1 MSQKHRF
8 ETLQLHAGYSP
19 DPSTGARQV
28 PIYATT
34 SYQFK
39 DADHAAR
46 LFGLQEFGNI
56 YTRIMNPTT
65 DVLEKRI
72 AALEGGVGALATS
85 SGHAAQFLAITNIA
99 QAGDNFVSTPN
110 LYGGSINQFKV
121 TLPRLGIQSRFTD
134 RAERAEDFVGLT
146 DQNTRFWFL
155 ESLGNPALNIPEF
168 ESIAEAAAKRGIAL
182 VVDNTF
188 AHGGYL
194 FRPIEWGANVVV
206 HSGTKWIG
214 GQGAAIA
221 GLIVDGGNFDW
232 SNGRYPL
239 ITEPQP
245 GYHGLKLHEALGNL
259 AFIIKA
265 RIDGLRD
272 QGQCLGPFEAFLLL
286 LGLETLSLRSQRHVE
301 NTLALA
307 QWLREQDE
315 VAWVNY
321 PGLDD
326 HPSHARAQKYFGGK
340 PGSVLTFGL
349 RAGYEAAKSFINRLE
364 LVSHLAN
371 VGDTRSL
378 AIHPA
383 STTHSQLSPQE
394 QAQAGVSPELVRIS
408 VGLEAIDDIKA
419 DLKQALAQP
428 VTSR

>member
-1 MSQKHRF
+1 MSKTHRF
-8 ETLQLHAGYSP
+8 ETLQLHAGYRP
-19 DPSTGARQV
+19 DPTTGARQV

-134 RAERAEDFVGLT
+134 RAERVEDFVGLT

-168 ESIAEAAAKRGIAL
+168 ESIAEAAAERGIAL

-194 FRPIEWGANVVV
+194 FRPLEWGANVVV

-221 GLIVDGGNFDW
+221 GLIVDGGNFNW

-307 QWLREQDE
+307 HWLREQDE